1 MSSKP
6 TQNFT
11 SKTLNW
17 MRRWRSQGH
26 LVPRSGTYPASEQ
39 EWSTLLEGISEAI
52 HRDEFTFDRMHTAA
66 IKGNVVL
73 TTRYLEE
80 ALVLRKINDNIR
92 RAYGVRQPNRQRL
105 VKTAI
110 QALKET
116 VPKTVV
122 RVDLK
127 KCFESISKTEVIKT
141 IVADGNVTFQTVALL
156 NSLFEISSK
165 LSPKLS
171 IEGLPRGVI
180 ISSTLAEIKLLDLD
194 RRIRRIPGV
203 YLLLRYVD
211 DLLVFSTSYES
222 KALAEV
228 TYAIESA
235 GLRPNP
241 KKTTPVRIACQC
253 EESCIHGQT
262 CPCKKS
268 CECVEQNSKLKH
280 IEYLGYKL
288 FFLAHN
294 EKHANRIYC
303 ALSDRKVARIKS
315 RIHLAIASYA
325 NSGDHKL
332 LELRMRYLTAN
343 QAVHQSPNRRAMFS
357 GLAYTHALY
366 DPPPNGAASGNLI
379 ADLDQFY
386 RAGLRRL
393 AKTKKPPNEA
403 HLLRLSFQSGFD
415 HKRRTKFS
423 ADEMNRIRWCWQ
435 NA

>member
-26 LVPRSGTYPASEQ
+26 LVSRSGTYPASEQ
-39 EWSTLLEGISEAI
+39 EWSTLLEGITEEI
-52 HRDEFTFDRMHTAA
+52 HRDEFTFDRMHTAP

-80 ALVLRKINDNIR
+80 VLVLRKINDNIR

-110 QALKET
+110 QALNEN

-122 RVDLK
+122 RVDLR
-127 KCFESISKTEVIKT
+127 KCFESINRTEVLKT
-141 IVADGNVTFQTVALL
+141 IVSDGNVTFQTVALL
-156 NSLFEISSK
+156 NSLFEFSSQ
-165 LSPKLS
+165 LSPKLNTK
-171 IEGLPRGVI
+171 GLPRGVI

-211 DLLVFSTSYES
+211 DLLVFSTSSEL
-222 KALAEV
+222 KALTDV
-228 TYAIESA
+228 TSAIESA

-241 KKTTPVRIACQC
+241 IKTKPVRIACGC
-253 EESCIHGQT
+253 EESCTHGQA
-262 CPCKKS
+262 CPCKKA
-268 CECVEQNSKLKH
+268 CKCAEQNPELEH
-280 IEYLGYKL
+280 VEYLGYKL
-288 FFLAHN
+288 FFLPHN
-294 EKHANRIYC
+294 GKQANQIYC
-303 ALSDRKVARIKS
+303 ALSDRKVAKIKS
-315 RIHLAIASYA
+315 RIHLAISSYT

-332 LELRMRYLTAN
+332 LELRMKYLTAN
-343 QAVHQSPNRRAMFS
+343 QAVHQSLNRRAMFS

-366 DPPPNGAASGNLI
+366 DPPPNGAAKGNLI

-393 AKTKKPPNEA
+393 AKTRKPPNED
-403 HLLRLSFQSGFD
+403 HLLKLSFQSGFD

-423 ADEMNRIRWCWQ
+423 AAEMNRIRECWQ